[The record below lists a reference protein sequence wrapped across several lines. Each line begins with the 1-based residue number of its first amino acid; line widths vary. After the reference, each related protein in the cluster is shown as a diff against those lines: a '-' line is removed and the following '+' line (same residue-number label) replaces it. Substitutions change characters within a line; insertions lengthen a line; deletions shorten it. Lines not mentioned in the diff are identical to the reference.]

1 VAAVTSSAAPGRGR
15 RPGGPDTRG
24 EILESARVA
33 FAAKGY
39 GGTTIRAVATGAG
52 VDPALVHHYFGT
64 KDDLFLAALQLPMDP
79 RAIVPVVF
87 KEGVDGAAERLL
99 KIFFSVW
106 EDPQTRMPLVALVRS
121 GVAGEPGGGLL
132 RDALLRMIFEPLAQ
146 LLAAGDARLRAEL
159 VATQMLGLIVARYV
173 LEIEPLATT
182 PPEQLIPWLA
192 PTIDRYFTAELPG
205 PPAPGGG

>member
-1 VAAVTSSAAPGRGR
+1 MTRPAASPGRGR

-24 EILESARVA
+24 EILDSARVS

-39 GGTTIRAVATGAG
+39 GGTTIRAVATAAG

-79 RAIVPVVF
+79 RAIAPAVF
-87 KEGVDGAAERLL
+87 REGVEGAAERLL
-99 KIFFSVW
+99 RVFFSVW
-106 EDPQTRMPLVALVRS
+106 EDPQARMPLVALVRS

-132 RDALLRMIFEPLAQ
+132 RDALLRMVFEPLAQ

-173 LEIEPLATT
+173 LELDPLASM
-182 PPEQLIPWLA
+182 PPEELIPWLA
-192 PTIDRYFTAELPG
+192 PTLDRYFTGDLPG
-205 PPAPGGG
+205 LSATDDG